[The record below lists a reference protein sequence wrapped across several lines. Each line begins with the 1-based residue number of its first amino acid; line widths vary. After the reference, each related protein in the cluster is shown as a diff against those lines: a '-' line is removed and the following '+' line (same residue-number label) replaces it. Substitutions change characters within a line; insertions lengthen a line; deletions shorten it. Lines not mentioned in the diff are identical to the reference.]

1 MAPKKRA
8 PKPISTR
15 RAMVRPST
23 GGRYHVSR
31 ASHIIKNETVELV
44 LRGEFTS
51 QQVSDP
57 FSTNTLGASQGPFSL
72 IATPFNMNALLRM
85 PSENSILKQCIE
97 AMVTNVSG
105 HGHRL
110 EYVGPDGQEKSPAAE
125 KEAGSIQAFLKHPN
139 DEYSMLELRKR
150 ARWDLETIGNAYI
163 EVGRNRLGEIV
174 TAWHIPGHLMRM
186 TSKDKEPILVNVTLP
201 RFSGPETRNIKK
213 HYRRFAQQA
222 SAKLVFFKEFGDP
235 RQIDPKDG
243 TENKTLGFED
253 SATEI
258 IHIRLYHPGSPYGV
272 PRWVNNIVAAQGSRQ
287 AELTNLEYFS
297 ENAVPAMVVLVSGG
311 MVTDEAMTDMENH
324 FYNVRG
330 RAAQNRIVFI
340 EAHGDEDAQSEQGTV
355 PPPKLELKA
364 LAGDRPKDGL
374 FLEYDKQQEIKVRS
388 SFRLP
393 PIFTGHSADYS
404 HASAKTSYE
413 VAEGQVFGPE
423 RVMEDDIINRQ
434 ILGGYKIEHWEVR
447 SNPPRITDPAEVV
460 DAIEVFETT
469 GAMSPNIAIGMANEL
484 FDMDIPLIEQDWGS
498 FPFTVVQALA
508 AQGKIVGWEKI
519 IKEIDPVDPPA
530 VPAPGAGDVEPEL
543 VDPGV
548 QTKEERLESVVRGKL
563 EELRSMLKPKGLRKR
578 EPMPEAA

>member
-8 PKPISTR
+8 PKPVSTR

-23 GGRYHVSR
+23 GGRYHVAR
-31 ASHIIKNETVELV
+31 QMAVIKDENVELV

-51 QQVSDP
+51 HQVQDP
-57 FSTNTLGASQGPFSL
+57 FANNTLGAQQGPFSL

-85 PSENSILKQCIE
+85 PSENSILHQCIE

-110 EYVGPDGQEKSPAAE
+110 EYVGPDGGEKTPAAD
-125 KEAGSIQAFLKHPN
+125 KEAESIEAFLKHPN

-150 ARWDLETIGNAYI
+150 SRWDLETIGNAYI
-163 EVGRNRLGEIV
+163 EVGRNRVGEIV

-186 TSKDKEPILVNVTLP
+186 TSKDKDPINVSVTLP
-201 RFSGPETRNIKK
+201 RFSGPETRTIKK
-213 HYRRFAQQA
+213 FYKRFVQQA
-222 SAKLVFFKEFGDP
+222 SASLVFFKEFGDP

-243 TENKTLGFED
+243 TVNKALGFED

-364 LAGDRPKDGL
+364 LAGDRPQDGL

-393 PIFTGHSADYS
+393 PIFTGHSDDYS

-423 RVMEDDIINRQ
+423 RVTEDDIINRQ
-434 ILGGYKIEHWEVR
+434 ILGGYNIEFWEVR
-447 SNPPRITDPAEVV
+447 SNPPRITDPKEVV

-484 FDMDIPLIEQDWGS
+484 FDMDIPLIEAEWGS
-498 FPFTVVQALA
+498 FPFTVVQLLA
-508 AQGKIVGWEKI
+508 AQGNVIGWEKVVTE
-519 IKEIDPVDPPA
+519 IKPVDPPPA
-530 VPAPGAGDVEPEL
+530 PAPGDPDPKP
-543 VDPGV
+543 VDPSV
-548 QTKEERLESVVRGKL
+548 QTKEERLELVVRGKL
-563 EELRSMLKPKGLRKR
+563 EELRSMLKPKGLRQR